1 VSQPVSSNSIA
12 VASALLGAIAL
23 ITSWLVIGM
32 VFGVAAVITGLVA
45 RKRPQAGAK
54 KPATAGIA
62 LGVVSIVAGLVAVGY
77 YYWLGAHQLDHY
89 HECLINGTYRHC

>member
-1 VSQPVSSNSIA
+1 VG
-12 VASALLGAIAL
+12 VASVLLGAIAL

-45 RKRPQAGAK
+45 RKRVQRAHTGDN

-62 LGVVSIVAGLVAVGY
+62 LGAVSIVVGLVAVGY
-77 YYWLGAHQLDHY
+77 YYWLGAHQLDYY
-89 HECLINGTYRHC
+89 HQCFIIINGTYRHC